1 MAQNH
6 LPAKND
12 RFLSNSDDF
21 LGLKIQKTDMVHQ
34 LFLIPGE
41 NKPLGVILSNFKFVH
56 IRVFE
61 L

>member
-21 LGLKIQKTDMVHQ
+21 LGLKIQKTDTVHQ
-34 LFLIPGE
+34 LFLVPGE
-41 NKPLGVILSNFKFVH
+41 NKPLG
-56 IRVFE
+56 E
-61 L
+61 